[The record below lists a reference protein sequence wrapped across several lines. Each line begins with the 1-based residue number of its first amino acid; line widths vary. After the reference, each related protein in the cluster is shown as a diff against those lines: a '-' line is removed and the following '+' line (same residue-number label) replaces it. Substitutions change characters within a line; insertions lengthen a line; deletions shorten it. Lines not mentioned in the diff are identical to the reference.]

1 MINVAQVTEDL
12 KIGGLQRVIENI
24 TMHLDPQR
32 FRVLVLCLSRGG
44 EIAEKLI
51 ANGKDVEI
59 LGIKNYHSPLSLI
72 KVARWLRQKR
82 IDIVHTHGYPA
93 GVLGRLAAIFAR
105 VPYIFHHVHS
115 TYLDLNKRNHLIE
128 RFLSIFTYKVICCSE
143 GVKGFIM
150 EKEGIPEDKL
160 IVLYNG
166 VPEPELLD
174 TPDIATLKKEL
185 GIPEGFRAIGCVAS
199 LAPHKGHR
207 YLLEAFKKI
216 DNAYLLL
223 IGDGSLRGELEKMA
237 SNYGISER
245 VIFAGYKKDVTPYI
259 QLMDIVVLPSSERE
273 GLGISIIEAMALS
286 KPVVATNIGGIPKV
300 VNDGHTGILV
310 RPKDSDELAEAI
322 NRLLESPELMRKL
335 GVNGRE
341 RYLKIFNLNQMIE
354 KIEELYAGCR

>member
-1 MINVAQVTEDL
+1 MINVAQVVEDL
-12 KIGGLQRVIENI
+12 KIGGLEKVIENI
-24 TMHLDPQR
+24 AMHLNPEK
-32 FRVLVLCLSRGG
+32 FRVSVLCLSRGG

-143 GVKGFIM
+143 AVKRFIM

-166 VPEPELLD
+166 IPEPTLLAPSD
-174 TPDIATLKKEL
+174 VNNFKKDL
-185 GIPEGFRAIGCVAS
+185 GIPQEVSVIGCVAS
-199 LAPHKGHR
+199 LVQHKGHR
-207 YLLEAFKKI
+207 YLLEAFRKL
-216 DNAYLLL
+216 DNTYLLL
-223 IGDGSLRGELEKMA
+223 IGDGPQRRELERMA
-237 SNYGISER
+237 YDLGISNR
-245 VIFAGYKKDVTPYI
+245 VIFAGYKMDVSPYM
-259 QLMDIVVLPSSERE
+259 QLMDMAVLPSLERE

-286 KPVVATNIGGIPKV
+286 KPIVATNIGGIPEV
-300 VNDGHTGILV
+300 VDDGRTGLLV
-310 RPKDSDELAEAI
+310 KPMDSGALSDAI
-322 NRLLESPELMRKL
+322 KRLLISSELMHSMGLK
-335 GVNGRE
+335 GRD
-341 RYLKIFNLNQMIE
+341 RYLRMFTLNHMLRRIE
-354 KIEELYAGCR
+354 GLYV